1 MNKVIKVTDD
11 EIFVGM
17 EDGSVVRTEKS
28 NASWDVQIGDNVE
41 LFASGDMIILN
52 LVTATRKSDKSKLTN
67 GVFCKIAKLCQK
79 VFPIAFS
86 VLFVMFLTALIVV
99 CSLSKGDK
107 YTGKIYED
115 GVEFNI
121 VIDFED
127 DNYLLLT
134 SEYEEWGD
142 KPVRMSETVRYRIDD
157 GKLYMYS
164 TDSEGFIYVGKITST
179 QIEANGFMGGS
190 YPLELKEKTMITL
203 RTLSAVFMSL
213 FAVLDLA
220 SVTVMLLIKNGKI
233 KIEE

>member
-11 EIFVGM
+11 EVFVGM
-17 EDGSVVRTEKS
+17 EDGSIVRTEKS
-28 NASWDVQIGDNVE
+28 NASWDIQIGDNVE

-86 VLFVMFLTALIVV
+86 VLFVMFLTALVVV

-107 YTGKIYED
+107 YTGKVYED

-142 KPVRMSETVRYRIDD
+142 KPVRMSERVRYRIDD
-157 GKLYMYS
+157 GKLYLYS

-179 QIEANGFMGGS
+179 QIEASGFMDDS

-220 SVTVMLLIKNGKI
+220 SVVVMLLIKNGKI